1 MKKSNKNLLIML
13 AVVLLVLVL
22 VVGVMFSTYFGVKD
36 EMKSKIIYKT
46 EYMPVTHVQ
55 DCEIFTALIN

>member
-22 VVGVMFSTYFGVKD
+22 VVGVMFSMYFGAKD
-36 EMKSKIIYKT
+36 EMKSKIIYRS
-46 EYMPVTHVQ
+46 EYMPVTQVQ
-55 DCEIFTALIN
+55 DCEIVTAFIN